1 MRRRRAALAG
11 SLRRL
16 PSLEHAAPQ
25 PDALNVDRGPWNAW
39 AVAAL
44 DLVFPA
50 LCPVCATAL
59 GGARRDP
66 LCGACWSAVP
76 RIQPPVCDTCGL
88 PFHVFD
94 APGDAAVVR
103 AGQCGECAMAPPA
116 FDWARAGGVYAG
128 PLREAVQRLK
138 FARKPALARP
148 LAALVLEQWAAVLPP
163 ADAVVPV
170 PLARARERARGFN
183 QATLLAER
191 LARGLGARC
200 EPRWLARARDTQPQ
214 TDLDVAARR
223 TNVRGAFVASSAV
236 AGRAVALV
244 DDVLTTG
251 ATASECARVLRAAGA
266 RSVGVLTVARVL

>member
-1 MRRRRAALAG
+1 MR
-11 SLRRL
+11 
-16 PSLEHAAPQ
+16 
-25 PDALNVDRGPWNAW
+25 AW

-50 LCPVCATAL
+50 RCPLCEAAL
-59 GGARRDP
+59 GAGRRDP
-66 LCGACWSAVP
+66 LCGGCWDAIE
-76 RIQPPVCDTCGL
+76 RIEPPLCDTCGL
-88 PFHVFD
+88 PFPTL
-94 APGDAAVVR
+94 ARGAAVPPAPPDPTPAR
-103 AGQCGECAMAPPA
+103 ARCGECAAVPPA

-191 LARGLGARC
+191 VARALGAPLR
-200 EPRWLARARDTQPQ
+200 PRWLARGRDTAPQ
-214 TDLDVAARR
+214 TDLDVARR
-223 TNVRGAFVASSAV
+223 RANVRGAFVAVPAV
-236 AGRAVALV
+236 AGLDIVVV

-251 ATASECARVLRAAGA
+251 ATAAECARALHAAGA
-266 RSVGVLTVARVL
+266 RRVGVLTVARAL